1 MNMKTLKYL
10 TLLTLS
16 LIMATSCMNDHD
28 EPEFKQPPYGNNNIG
43 EANTTIAELKASYSK
58 TILNNGYELFTEEK
72 VIEGVV
78 VANDE
83 TGNVYK
89 QFVINDETGAI
100 IIGVDDVGLYAVLPI
115 GTRVRI
121 SCKGLYI
128 GGYGS
133 LAQIGTKYFNT
144 KYGEFQIGRI
154 AKPDF
159 QKHIR
164 IVGKAANSEPEMTPM
179 EITESFLA
187 NSSNKNQAPFFVEL
201 KNVSFV
207 EANGEKKYAP
217 EEEQISETNTAVE
230 RNVFVGSQKII
241 FRLSTYAD
249 FANEV
254 IPTGKFDIT
263 GVLTRYRNPGD
274 SSKDY
279 WQFLLSSTD
288 DLKPVTE

>member
-1 MNMKTLKYL
+1 MNMKTLRYL

-58 TILNNGYELFTEEK
+58 TILNNGYELFTEDK

-100 IIGVDDVGLYAVLPI
+100 IVGVDDVGLYAVLPI

-144 KYGEFQIGRI
+144 KYDEFQIGRI

-179 EITESFLA
+179 EVTEQYLA
-187 NSSNKNQAPFFVEL
+187 DSKNKNSAPIYVVL
-201 KNVSFV
+201 KNVSIA
-207 EANGEKKYAP
+207 EADGTRKFAP

-230 RNVFVGSQKII
+230 RHVNIGSQQVI

-249 FANEV
+249 FANEI
-254 IPTGKFDIT
+254 IPKGKFNIT
-263 GVLTRYRNPGD
+263 GVLTRYRNPGN

-288 DLKPVTE
+288 DVKPVTE